1 MEDTIKL
8 PLDADGV
15 PIRPGDVVY
24 VSESTMPRIV
34 AAVEYDGT
42 PGFPWAVFLI
52 EDEAKGGNYW
62 LPGSLSHTRPDTL
75 EDIEQALHKLEQD
88 ASCGCVT
95 EAEVNVDIADLMER
109 IKRMVER

>member
-42 PGFPWAVFLI
+42 AGCPWAVFLM
-52 EDEAKGGNYW
+52 EDESKGGHYW
-62 LPGSLSHTRPDTL
+62 LPGSLSHAKPDTWK
-75 EDIEQALHKLEQD
+75 DIEQSIRSLINAGSINVKNLEG
-88 ASCGCVT
+88 AHEGV
-95 EAEVNVDIADLMER
+95 APLMER